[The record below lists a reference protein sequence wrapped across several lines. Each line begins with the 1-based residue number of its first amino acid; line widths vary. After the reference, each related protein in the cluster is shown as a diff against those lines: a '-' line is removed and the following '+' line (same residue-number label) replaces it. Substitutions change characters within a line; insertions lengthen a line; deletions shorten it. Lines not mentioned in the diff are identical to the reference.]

1 MTEPRATESTS
12 TGAAPT
18 ADAPQADMVPAEA
31 RRDRLSRHGRRARLY
46 TWAILLAVMLIVLVA
61 LIVANTRQVKVSW
74 VVGDSHASLVWLV
87 IIPALLGWVAGIA
100 TSVLFR
106 RRTRAPR

>member
-1 MTEPRATESTS
+1 VTEPRATDASATDGPPAAAIESS
-12 TGAAPT
+12 P
-18 ADAPQADMVPAEA
+18 DES

-46 TWAILLAVMLIVLVA
+46 TWAALLAAMLIVLVA

-74 VVGDSHASLVWLV
+74 VIGDSHTSLVWLV
-87 IIPALLGWVAGIA
+87 IVPALLGWVAGVA

-106 RRTRAPR
+106 RRTRRPR